1 MPRMN
6 DEQNIHQQ
14 IGDAAFRRLVEAF
27 YEGVVDDPLLRP
39 MYQQDLTASKEHL
52 YLFLV
57 QYFGGPARYNALR
70 GHPRLRMRHAPFV
83 IDQAAR
89 DAWMRHMRAA
99 VDRTG
104 IPEPAASM
112 MCDYFERAATFLIN
126 QNETKGQIELL
137 G

>member
-1 MPRMN
+1 MN
-6 DEQNIHQQ
+6 DEQTIHQL
-14 IGDAAFRRLVEAF
+14 IGDAAFRRLIDAF
-27 YEGVVDDPLLRP
+27 YEGIAGDPLLRP
-39 MYQQDLTASKEHL
+39 MYPQDLTASKEHMF
-52 YLFLV
+52 LFLT

-99 VDRTG
+99 VDRAG
-104 IPEPAASM
+104 IPEPAASLM
-112 MCDYFERAATFLIN
+112 RDYFERAATFLIN